1 MGPLPPEPELSEGPV
16 VVQDEDPVPVQ
27 ITEERLRIHRNHGHQ
42 PYLPCCDVCQSA
54 RGRIPARRK
63 KMKTH
68 AGPGELQ
75 VDFGFFGRN
84 IRFLL
89 IVHVLS
95 GYCAVLVLGPKDPVP
110 HTSICKLLHEM
121 GVGGLEVVCHGDQE
135 NLLEAVFRNAAR
147 DPTFAGRSMHWVP
160 FPVNRPQA
168 KGIVERRIG
177 LVKESFWSIWLGLEV
192 RVGEQLPLGSELFA
206 EAMRYSVRMHNLFH
220 CGKEQTTPL
229 ERLRGSTVQPVKT
242 FEFGVVGF
250 GKPQKQYKEHRG
262 KRLVRAFYVG
272 PHGANGSGVRVF
284 VPMGNTKPRLEV
296 FSSFR
301 AREGEFDLSTLKL
314 LKGDREDPERP
325 ILYEVPPDAPEP
337 PPNPPAEY
345 LDGAIEL
352 PLGPPVP
359 VGDVDMEEDAEPH
372 PAMDLDLP
380 DMDELFGTDDDQE
393 MEVQE
398 DSTDMALDWL
408 NEHMLTCL
416 FDGPDLRIATSQ
428 PLEGDDEWFDLS
440 FGGQRIWVHVPSN
453 AVCEVSGR
461 KLEQSDLRAAMRL
474 ELEEIDAFK
483 VATVC
488 TESTAR
494 SIATKRVHTTRWVLT
509 LKPTAANP
517 KRIRARLVVRDYAF
531 GSTPMEEG
539 IYSPTTSLEALRS
552 VLAIHAARGG
562 TLVSADVS
570 VAFMQAPVHGSES
583 IRFPKGMV
591 DAQGQPLFAR
601 LHKAMNGLRVG
612 PLSWYLEFTKTLRG
626 EFGFEETAD
635 PTVHFRT
642 EKDKSIMLAL
652 VYVDDLLIYSENPAA
667 ASLLYKSLA
676 KK

>member
-1 MGPLPPEPELSEGPV
+1 
-16 VVQDEDPVPVQ
+16 
-27 ITEERLRIHRNHGHQ
+27 
-42 PYLPCCDVCQSA
+42 
-54 RGRIPARRK
+54 
-63 KMKTH
+63 
-68 AGPGELQ
+68 
-75 VDFGFFGRN
+75 
-84 IRFLL
+84 
-89 IVHVLS
+89 
-95 GYCAVLVLGPKDPVP
+95 
-110 HTSICKLLHEM
+110 
-121 GVGGLEVVCHGDQE
+121 
-135 NLLEAVFRNAAR
+135 
-147 DPTFAGRSMHWVP
+147 
-160 FPVNRPQA
+160 
-168 KGIVERRIG
+168 
-177 LVKESFWSIWLGLEV
+177 
-192 RVGEQLPLGSELFA
+192 
-206 EAMRYSVRMHNLFH
+206 MRYSVRMHNLFH

-262 KRLVRAFYVG
+262 KRFVRAIYVG

-284 VPMGNTKPRLEV
+284 VLMGKTKPRL
-296 FSSFR
+296 
-301 AREGEFDLSTLKL
+301 EGEFDLSTLQL

-337 PPNPPAEY
+337 PADPPAEY
-345 LDGAIEL
+345 PDGAIEL

-380 DMDELFGTDDDQE
+380 DMDELFGNDDDQE

-398 DSTDMALDWL
+398 DSIDMALDWF

-416 FDGPDLRIATSQ
+416 FDGPDLRIDTSH

-483 VATVC
+483 VATICC

-517 KRIRARLVVRDYAF
+517 
-531 GSTPMEEG
+531 
-539 IYSPTTSLEALRS
+539 
-552 VLAIHAARGG
+552 
-562 TLVSADVS
+562 
-570 VAFMQAPVHGSES
+570 
-583 IRFPKGMV
+583 
-591 DAQGQPLFAR
+591 
-601 LHKAMNGLRVG
+601 
-612 PLSWYLEFTKTLRG
+612 
-626 EFGFEETAD
+626 
-635 PTVHFRT
+635 
-642 EKDKSIMLAL
+642 
-652 VYVDDLLIYSENPAA
+652 
-667 ASLLYKSLA
+667 
-676 KK
+676 